1 MQKKII
7 ALAIAAAIS
16 APAFADT
23 SNVTVY
29 GVADVSYDSINTGT
43 SGNAG
48 KTGVLGAATAA
59 NIQGARSNRVSSNS
73 SRLGVKGSEDL
84 GDGLTAV
91 WQIESL
97 INIGDATGTSG
108 SASTG
113 GAIGNRNT
121 FLGLSS
127 ATAGTVVL
135 GRHDTP
141 YKIATRAYDL
151 FTDGIADNRSIM
163 GGQSLV
169 TVNPAGVGNT
179 GGVTATTGTFASA
192 VSNFDGRQDQV
203 LAYISPKLGNM
214 ATLAIGYVNLAPTAN
229 LATSN
234 KATATSMAGMFDI
247 GGGFSGALAYEV
259 HDLTSIATAAT
270 ATVVPV
276 QAGAKEKA
284 TKLGLSYAQDAFVV
298 NFAYEK
304 STDNLGVTNAIP
316 ATPATAVTNGSN
328 AMGHSAYYLSGKYS
342 ITANDAVKLAYT
354 KANTINGVNGTDAK
368 QFTIGYDHSLT
379 KRTYVYAL
387 YTKLTN
393 GAAAGYTLGAGM
405 SSVGGTTTSSGVGAA
420 PSAFAFGM
428 RHTF

>member
-141 YKIATRAYDL
+141 YKLSTRAYDL
-151 FTDGIADNRSIM
+151 FGDGIADNRSIM
-163 GGQSLV
+163 GGS
-169 TVNPAGVGNT
+169 PAANT
-179 GGVTATTGTFASA
+179 STAPAAVLGGTAYTPASA
-192 VSNFDGRQDQV
+192 AASFDGRQNQV
-203 LAYISPKLGNM
+203 LAYISPKLGGV

>member
-29 GVADVSYDSINTGT
+29 GIADVSYDSIKTGT
-43 SGNAG
+43 ASA
-48 KTGVLGAATAA
+48 LGAGATAA
-59 NIQGARSNRVSSNS
+59 QIAAGTAGATSNRVSSNT
-73 SRLGVKGSEDL
+73 SRLGFKGSEDL
-84 GDGLTAV
+84 GDGLSAV
-91 WQIESL
+91 WQIESV
-97 INIGDATGTSG
+97 INMGDTTGTGTS
-108 SASTG
+108 
-113 GAIGNRNT
+113 IGTRNT
-121 FLGLSS
+121 FAGLSS
-127 ATAGTVVL
+127 ASAGTVGL

-141 YKIATRAYDL
+141 YKLSTRAYDL
-151 FTDGIADNRSIM
+151 FGDGIADNRSIM
-163 GGQSLV
+163 GGS
-169 TVNPAGVGNT
+169 PAANT
-179 GGVTATTGTFASA
+179 STAPAAVLGGTAYTPASA
-192 VSNFDGRQDQV
+192 AASFDGRQNQV
-203 LAYISPKLGNM
+203 LAYISPKLGGV

>member
-214 ATLAIGYVNLAPTAN
+214 ATLAIGYVNLNPALSTA
-229 LATSN
+229 TGN
-234 KATATSMAGMFDI
+234 KATATSMAGMFDF
-247 GGGFSGALAYEV
+247 GAGFDGSLAYEV
-259 HDLTSIATAAT
+259 HDLTSVNLAAGGLIT
-270 ATVVPV
+270 GSPALA
-276 QAGAKEKA
+276 AGVKEKA
-284 TKLGLSYAQDAFVV
+284 TKLGLGYKQDAFAIG
-298 NFAYEK
+298 FEYEK
-304 STDNLGVTNAIP
+304 TSDNLGSSQT
-316 ATPATAVTNGSN
+316 TPTVAYSDLF
-328 AMGHSAYYLSGKYS
+328 GHSAYYLSGKYS
-342 ITANDAVKLAYT
+342 VTASDTIKAAYT
-354 KANTINGVNGTDAK
+354 HAGSLNSDTTGTTGAK
-368 QFTIGYDHSLT
+368 QFTLGYDHALS
-379 KRTYVYAL
+379 KRTNVYAL
-387 YTKLTN
+387 YTKISNQANAAYALS
-393 GAAAGYTLGAGM
+393 GA
-405 SSVGGTTTSSGVGAA
+405 SSVGGTSTIAGLGAS
-420 PSAFAFGM
+420 PSAVAFGL

>member
-29 GVADVSYDSINTGT
+29 GIADVSYDSIKTGT
-43 SGNAG
+43 ASA
-48 KTGVLGAATAA
+48 LGAGATAA
-59 NIQGARSNRVSSNS
+59 QIAAGTAGATSNRVSSNT
-73 SRLGVKGSEDL
+73 SRLGFKGSEDL
-84 GDGLTAV
+84 GDGLSAV
-91 WQIESL
+91 WQIESV
-97 INIGDATGTSG
+97 INMGDTTGTGTS
-108 SASTG
+108 
-113 GAIGNRNT
+113 IGTRNT
-121 FLGLSS
+121 FAGLSS
-127 ATAGTVVL
+127 ASAGTVVL

-141 YKIATRAYDL
+141 YKLSTRAYDL
-151 FTDGIADNRSIM
+151 FGDGIADNRSIM
-163 GGQSLV
+163 GGS
-169 TVNPAGVGNT
+169 PAANT
-179 GGVTATTGTFASA
+179 STAPAAVLGGTAYTPASA
-192 VSNFDGRQDQV
+192 AASFDGRQNQV
-203 LAYISPKLGNM
+203 LAYISPKLGGV